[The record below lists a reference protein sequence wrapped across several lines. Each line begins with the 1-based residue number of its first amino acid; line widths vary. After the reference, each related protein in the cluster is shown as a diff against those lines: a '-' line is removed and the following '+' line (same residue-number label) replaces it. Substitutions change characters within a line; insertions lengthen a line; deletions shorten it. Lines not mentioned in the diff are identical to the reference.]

1 MARNSFFD
9 LTLALE
15 EDTSGIIEE
24 ASANATENPIEV
36 SDVVD
41 AEDNTEE
48 IVELQADAE
57 DKVES
62 VLDAQEATDELSDQ
76 VEEQEAIIAE
86 KPEEVTEDTVAV
98 AQEAFFITLA
108 RLRLPY
114 EEIRAHRISIESSD
128 STPLQKLQVSCEG
141 IKDMLKK
148 IGDGI
153 VKAIK
158 AIINTIKKL
167 FQNAVIFFDRSAKTI
182 DALITKYKNSGSAK
196 INVNDNIIK
205 KVNGY
210 FGGWFLATG
219 DYNFGEMVEYASAIK
234 LDSTVVSAIKQDMAK
249 KAEAAASSESYYLSR
264 EGIVAK
270 AAAFLGFGK
279 AVENQ
284 AKKTKGGKDM
294 VKGDSLNDKIIAIA
308 NDAENLKNVQAV
320 VYLYGSK
327 ITAFTGNDLKSSSLD
342 LSKIN
347 ENDSRTKLNALTVS
361 GIIGDLGKIKT
372 KASDMKKYQQETFKS
387 LDDIVSEA
395 QKASTADVKEDD
407 AEGKEKATFARKKLQ
422 LLQKIGTK
430 FALES
435 VNQYI
440 GYIKGSVSSASALL
454 ATTDGKED

>member
-9 LTLALE
+9 LALALE

-24 ASANATENPIEV
+24 ASANVDENPIEV

-57 DKVES
+57 DQVET
-62 VLDAQEATDELSDQ
+62 VLDAQEATDELTDQ
-76 VEEQEAIIAE
+76 VEEQEAIIEE

-182 DALITKYKNSGSAK
+182 DALITKYKDSTKAK
-196 INVNDNIIK
+196 INANDSVVK
-205 KVNGY
+205 KVNSY

-219 DYNFGEMVEYASAIK
+219 DYSFGDMVEYASEIK
-234 LDSTVVSAIKQDMAK
+234 LDSTVVSAIKQDVAK
-249 KAEAAASSESYYLSR
+249 KEETDASSTS
-264 EGIVAK
+264 
-270 AAAFLGFGK
+270 K
-279 AVENQ
+279 AVKSKAE
-284 AKKTKGGKDM
+284 KTKGGKAM
-294 VKGDSLNDKIIAIA
+294 VQGDSVTDKIIAIA

-327 ITAFTGNDLKSSSLD
+327 ITAFTGDDLKSSSLD

-372 KASDMKKYQQETFKS
+372 KASDMKKYQQDTFKS

-407 AEGKEKATFARKKLQ
+407 AEGKEKAAAARKKLQ

-454 ATTDGKED
+454 ATTDNKDE